1 MNYAKFGLLDYTQRG
16 QADTLDFL
24 NEIRVEHQ
32 RTARSHISHNFFGD
46 LLCMTP
52 NARVIPVLHLLTEVA
67 TSSLR
72 WPPCAT
78 STGTLGDNARNKRS
92 M

>member
-32 RTARSHISHNFFGD
+32 RTTRNHISHYLFGD

-52 NARVIPVLHLLTEVA
+52 NTRVIAVLHLLTEVA
-67 TSSLR
+67 ALCYIHR
-72 WPPCAT
+72 H
-78 STGTLGDNARNKRS
+78 ARR
-92 M
+92 